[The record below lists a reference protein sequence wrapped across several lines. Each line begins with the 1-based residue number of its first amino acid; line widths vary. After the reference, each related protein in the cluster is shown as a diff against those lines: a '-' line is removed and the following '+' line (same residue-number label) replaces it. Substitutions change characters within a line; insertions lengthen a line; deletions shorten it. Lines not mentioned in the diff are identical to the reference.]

1 MKRILPILIF
11 FILVVFGMSTA
22 LKAEILARAGYQMQ
36 QLSASEGYNK
46 FLKDRYGF
54 DGIQL
59 TGSQLA
65 LTYKMSQKLG
75 VGLESSSLSAN
86 PKYKTLNGDEQEQ
99 QIKITS
105 IILLLT
111 AFRDSWEWTAGYGT
125 GTLNRKF
132 YGYNDSD
139 IVTSNIAAQTDTKTS
154 ETSDSITL
162 LQALYHIINNKL
174 QWSAGARYT
183 IHQHNIPAD
192 DARPGYNARGV
203 PEPQIFDLGG
213 IGLLTTLTISF

>member
-11 FILVVFGMSTA
+11 FTLVVFGMSTA

-111 AFRDSWEWTAGYGT
+111 AFQDSWEWTAGYGI
-125 GTLNRKF
+125 GTLSRRF

-139 IVTSNIAAQTDTKTS
+139 IVTSNIAAQTGTKTS

-183 IHQHNIPAD
+183 IHQHNIPA
-192 DARPGYNARGV
+192 
-203 PEPQIFDLGG
+203 
-213 IGLLTTLTISF
+213 

>member
-105 IILLLT
+105 IILL
-111 AFRDSWEWTAGYGT
+111 
-125 GTLNRKF
+125 
-132 YGYNDSD
+132 
-139 IVTSNIAAQTDTKTS
+139 
-154 ETSDSITL
+154 
-162 LQALYHIINNKL
+162 
-174 QWSAGARYT
+174 
-183 IHQHNIPAD
+183 
-192 DARPGYNARGV
+192 
-203 PEPQIFDLGG
+203 
-213 IGLLTTLTISF
+213 